1 MMKKYF
7 TKKSI
12 TDYLYDA
19 FTGNLLGFLVGMS
32 ATGIVSR
39 FFETRS
45 INNLWGFRAKKALLS
60 KEAFENI
67 EWILSIVIGFF
78 VLELYDKV
86 LKEKLRILI
95 PIYYTKTS
103 SYFQERGWTEKAG
116 NFKMLAMKHVKE
128 KSSVGKEMIKNIYRF
143 KR

>member
-1 MMKKYF
+1 MLKKYF
-7 TKKSI
+7 SKKAL

-45 INNLWGFRAKKALLS
+45 INNLWGFRAKKALIS
-60 KEAFENI
+60 REAFENV

-78 VLELYDKV
+78 VLEFYNKV
-86 LKEKLRILI
+86 IREKLQVYI
-95 PIYYTKTS
+95 PIYYKKMI
-103 SYFQERGWTEKAG
+103 SYLEKKGWIEKAAYI
-116 NFKMLAMKHVKE
+116 KVSAIHHVKE
-128 KSSVGKEMIKNIYRF
+128 KSSVGKEMIKNIYRL